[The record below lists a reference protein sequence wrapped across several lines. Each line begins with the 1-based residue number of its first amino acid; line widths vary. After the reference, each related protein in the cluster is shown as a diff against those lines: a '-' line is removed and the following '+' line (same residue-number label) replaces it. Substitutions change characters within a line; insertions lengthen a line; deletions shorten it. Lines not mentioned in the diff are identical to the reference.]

1 MKLKKE
7 NVWNVSGEQV
17 IIASGNATV
26 NAVQNNGIKESQLE
40 EIIKGI
46 MENTAELKREDAD
59 EIIDLVEMA
68 KKELTSPSPKISRL
82 KNCIKLLAPMLTIA
96 NGTPVLLSNLQRL
109 YDFICLQLHL
119 HNAIFCCLSLLETGM
134 QKNIKTGYF
143 TTANMLIYFW

>member
-1 MKLKKE
+1 MELEKE
-7 NVWNVSGEQV
+7 SVWNVSGEQV

-46 MENTAELKREDAD
+46 MENTSELKREDAD

-68 KKELTSPSPKISRL
+68 KKELTSPSPKSSRL

-109 YDFICLQLHL
+109 YDFICQQLH
-119 HNAIFCCLSLLETGM
+119 
-134 QKNIKTGYF
+134 
-143 TTANMLIYFW
+143 